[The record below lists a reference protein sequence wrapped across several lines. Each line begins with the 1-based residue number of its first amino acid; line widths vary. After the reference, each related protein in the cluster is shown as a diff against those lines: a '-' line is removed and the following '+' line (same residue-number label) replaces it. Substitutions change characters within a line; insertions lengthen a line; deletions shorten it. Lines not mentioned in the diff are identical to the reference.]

1 MNITYFQSATDTKP
15 TVAEMPWS
23 DIVSFMHDTF
33 AVERHRSDKLD
44 APAMIAGLCTGK
56 RANAN
61 VRCLSFLAA
70 DFDTEPTD
78 PRYMTFAA
86 RCDWLDQQGYAY
98 VAYTTTKNE
107 APHNHYRLVMPL
119 AVDVSPFDWLAV
131 WHACNAKFDGA
142 IDKATK
148 DPARLSF
155 LPQRWVGNPFQQSVR
170 RKNRFEIETITLVD
184 PFNAMRSGEGK
195 PILSEA
201 EIGAVSL
208 CSLGGEEF
216 VTGDRFLTG
225 NRTAAGP
232 AAKQSSYI
240 ASRLTVAETEVLARG
255 ASATAVCWTFICDAA
270 TSPLVTRWMRE
281 TLPTDQGSRDHRFCL
296 YAARNAV
303 QHNIPITVD
312 ALARL
317 ASDWSENHLSRS
329 APADIERQAENA
341 LAWAIRA
348 PLEQPPEMA
357 PQPSKEPK

>member
-1 MNITYFQSATDTKP
+1 MNITYFQSAKDTKP
-15 TVAEMPWS
+15 LAADMTWT
-23 DIVSFMHDTF
+23 DIVQFITEAMSI
-33 AVERHRSDKLD
+33 ERHRADKLA
-44 APAMIAGLCTGK
+44 APAIIAGLCEGK

-70 DFDTEPTD
+70 DFDIEPSD
-78 PRYMTFAA
+78 ARYMTFHA
-86 RCDWLDQQGYAY
+86 RCDWLDVQGYAF

-119 AVDVSPFDWLAV
+119 AIDVSPLDWPAV
-131 WHACNAKFDGA
+131 WLACNAKFDGA

-155 LPQRWVGNPFQQSVR
+155 LPQTWIGNPFDQTVR
-170 RKNRFEIETITLVD
+170 RKGKDEIETIVLCE
-184 PFNAMRSGEGK
+184 PFNAIRIGEGK

-201 EIGAVSL
+201 EIDAVSL
-208 CSLGGEEF
+208 CSLGGGEF
-216 VTGDRFLTG
+216 VTGDSFLTG
-225 NRTAAGP
+225 NRKAAGP
-232 AAKQSSYI
+232 TARQSSYV
-240 ASRLTVAETEVLARG
+240 ASRLTAMEVATLTRG
-255 ASATAVCWTFICDAA
+255 ASATAPCWSFICNAA

-281 TLPTDQGSRDHRFCL
+281 TLPTEQGSRDHRFCL

-348 PLEQPPEMA
+348 PMEQPPETA
-357 PQPSKEPK
+357 PKPSKET